1 MPDANKK
8 KEGKEGRAKHTF
20 DDFMHAA
27 GQTELMVLVC
37 PLPISKAAGQFTKV
51 AKSEPTI
58 KMTSDAFSSIGFSIS
73 NLAFH

>member
-8 KEGKEGRAKHTF
+8 KRLKRVAKHTF
-20 DDFMHAA
+20 DDFMHGA